1 MKLVTRLVQ
10 FSKESKLT
18 FGGSLESNVGCLCS
32 QLRLRR
38 VLLVSSNTK
47 WRSLLLLVRFDLY
60 RPSLFGCAVERM
72 NFRSISVTAPGK
84 IIIHGEHAV
93 VYGKVGK
100 FL

>member
-1 MKLVTRLVQ
+1 MWAVCAANLGCAVCFWSAVIQ
-10 FSKESKLT
+10 N
-18 FGGSLESNVGCLCS
+18 GGRFFCLS
-32 QLRLRR
+32 GL
-38 VLLVSSNTK
+38 S
-47 WRSLLLLVRFDLY
+47 Y
-60 RPSLFGCAVERM
+60 ISLFGCAVERM